1 MEAFYKDP
9 FYLDK
14 IPTDE
19 LKFIDLENIV
29 FSAGRDVRVIEGG
42 KLVHPG
48 ETGYWQQIASLVVQT
63 ENQ

>member
-14 IPTDE
+14 IRADE

-29 FSAGRDVRVIEGG
+29 FSAGRDVKVVENG
-42 KLVHPG
+42 KLVYPG
-48 ETGYWQQIASLVVQT
+48 ETGY
-63 ENQ
+63 